1 MHQFYW
7 IFRRKHEKGE
17 KNIDIERLNDD
28 DDEIE
33 EDFE

>member
-7 IFRRKHEKGE
+7 IFRRKHEE
-17 KNIDIERLNDD
+17 EQIDIERLNDD

>member
-7 IFRRKHEKGE
+7 IFRRKHEE
-17 KNIDIERLNDD
+17 EEQINIERLNDD